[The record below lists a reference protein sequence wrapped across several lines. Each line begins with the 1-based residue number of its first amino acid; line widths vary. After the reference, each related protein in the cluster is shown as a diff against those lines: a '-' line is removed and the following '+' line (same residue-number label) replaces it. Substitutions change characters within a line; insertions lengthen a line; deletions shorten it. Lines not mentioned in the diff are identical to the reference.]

1 MDILTLFNTEQYN
14 VQIEDWPYSILNSIK
29 YPWYLYMYK
38 SVSLSSETYL
48 WSSLIEFQYFI
59 QQKETKHTSYVSR
72 SATLVRSISF
82 ANAFVELQPWPSSLS
97 AAHRKPGWTTGN
109 CCLLKSRRPDARA
122 SEHNGDDLHVSV
134 DLRPVTS
141 LTVQLRLCL
150 EKRLRFAKSVKI
162 TLYPE
167 PE

>member
-1 MDILTLFNTEQYN
+1 MDILTNTEQYN

-38 SVSLSSETYL
+38 SGRLSSGTYL
-48 WSSLIEFQYFI
+48 WEFQYFI
-59 QQKETKHTSYVSR
+59 PLKETKHTRFVSR
-72 SATLVRSISF
+72 SAPLVRSISF
-82 ANAFVELQPWPSSLS
+82 VNAFVELQPWPSSLS

-141 LTVQLRLCL
+141 LTVQLRRCL
-150 EKRLRFAKSVKI
+150 EKRLRFAKSMKI
-162 TLYPE
+162 ALYPGLRE
-167 PE
+167 GFKI